1 MEKIITINRE
11 ASHRYF
17 LSEKI
22 EAGISLQG
30 TEIKSIRKGNCNLK
44 NSFINIFNN
53 EAYLQEMHIAE
64 YEQGNRFNHDT
75 KRARKLLLHKRQI
88 AKLAQ
93 QIKTQGYTIVPTK
106 LYFKSGKVKMEIALA
121 KGKDLYDKRQS
132 LKDKQLKREM
142 SRASKNK
149 F

>member
-1 MEKIITINRE
+1 MEKIIALNKE

-17 LSEKI
+17 LSDKL

-44 NSFINIFNN
+44 NSYITIHDN
-53 EAYLQEMHIAE
+53 EAFIQEMHIAE
-64 YEQGNRFNHDT
+64 YKEGNRFNHDT
-75 KRARKLLLHKRQI
+75 KRAKKLLLHKKEI
-88 AKLAQ
+88 IKLAQ

-106 LYFKSGKVKMEIALA
+106 LYFNRGKVKVEIALA

-132 LKDKQLKREM
+132 LKDKQQKREAE
-142 SRASKNK
+142 RAMKNNY
-149 F
+149 